1 MAQPGKLL
9 DRASLLL
16 LLRSFSGDGDCE
28 DGDDD
33 GEDDGDDDD
42 DGEYNHLIAQN
53 VILVADF
60 AIFRRGGGGSTELRQ
75 DIALIQV
82 LFPKFSILS

>member
-1 MAQPGKLL
+1 MVQPGKLL
-9 DRASLLL
+9 DRASLLPL
-16 LLRSFSGDGDCE
+16 LQSFSGDADYE
-28 DGDDD
+28 DKD
-33 GEDDGDDDD
+33 DDGDDN
-42 DGEYNHLIAQN
+42 GEYNHLIAQN

>member
-1 MAQPGKLL
+1 MAQPGNLL
-9 DRASLLL
+9 DRASPLP
-16 LLRSFSGDGDCE
+16 LLRSFSGEGDC
-28 DGDDD
+28 DD
-33 GEDDGDDDD
+33 GDD
-42 DGEYNHLIAQN
+42 DGEYNHSIAQN

>member
-16 LLRSFSGDGDCE
+16 LLRSFSGDGDFE

-33 GEDDGDDDD
+33 R
-42 DGEYNHLIAQN
+42 EYNHLIAQN

-60 AIFRRGGGGSTELRQ
+60 VIFRRGGGGSTELRQ

-82 LFPKFSILS
+82 LFHKFSILS

>member
-33 GEDDGDDDD
+33 R
-42 DGEYNHLIAQN
+42 EYNHLFAQN

-82 LFPKFSILS
+82 LFPNFSILS

>member
-28 DGDDD
+28 DG
-33 GEDDGDDDD
+33 GH

-82 LFPKFSILS
+82 LFHKFFS

>member
-1 MAQPGKLL
+1 MI
-9 DRASLLL
+9 
-16 LLRSFSGDGDCE
+16 E
-28 DGDDD
+28 
-33 GEDDGDDDD
+33 

-82 LFPKFSILS
+82 LFHKFIFFTFFKTIMYSTFTF

>member
-33 GEDDGDDDD
+33 GEDDGD
-42 DGEYNHLIAQN
+42 GEYNHLIAQN

-60 AIFRRGGGGSTELRQ
+60 AIFRRGGVGSTELRQ

>member
-1 MAQPGKLL
+1 MVQPGKLL
-9 DRASLLL
+9 DRASLLPL
-16 LLRSFSGDGDCE
+16 LQSFSGDDNYE
-28 DGDDD
+28 DGDDN
-33 GEDDGDDDD
+33 
-42 DGEYNHLIAQN
+42 GEYNHLSAQN

-60 AIFRRGGGGSTELRQ
+60 AIFRRGGGGSTELRE

>member
-33 GEDDGDDDD
+33 GEDDG

-82 LFPKFSILS
+82 LFHKFSILS

>member
-9 DRASLLL
+9 NRASLLL
-16 LLRSFSGDGDCE
+16 LLRSFSGVGDCE
-28 DGDDD
+28 DGDH
-33 GEDDGDDDD
+33 

-82 LFPKFSILS
+82 LFHKFSILS

>member
-9 DRASLLL
+9 DRASLLPL
-16 LLRSFSGDGDCE
+16 LQSFSGEGDYE
-28 DGDDD
+28 DEDDD
-33 GEDDGDDDD
+33 HEC
-42 DGEYNHLIAQN
+42 NHLIAQN
-53 VILVADF
+53 VILVAHF

-82 LFPKFSILS
+82 LFHKFSILS

>member
-1 MAQPGKLL
+1 MAQPGNLL

-28 DGDDD
+28 DD
-33 GEDDGDDDD
+33 G

>member
-16 LLRSFSGDGDCE
+16 LLQSFSGDADYE
-28 DGDDD
+28 DKD
-33 GEDDGDDDD
+33 DDGDDN
-42 DGEYNHLIAQN
+42 GEYNHLIAQN

-60 AIFRRGGGGSTELRQ
+60 AIFRRGGGGSTELRE

>member
-28 DGDDD
+28 DGDH
-33 GEDDGDDDD
+33 

-60 AIFRRGGGGSTELRQ
+60 TIFRRGGGGSTELRQ

-82 LFPKFSILS
+82 LFHKFSILS

>member
-1 MAQPGKLL
+1 MIV
-9 DRASLLL
+9 RI
-16 LLRSFSGDGDCE
+16 RMIE
-28 DGDDD
+28 
-33 GEDDGDDDD
+33 

-82 LFPKFSILS
+82 LFHKFIFFS